1 MSKNDEIKQTIVDSY
16 SNIARTSHCGCS
28 CSCSN
33 QSVQRQTKQI
43 GYSQEEMD
51 KAPLGSN
58 MGLGCG
64 NPVAIASLKK
74 GETVIDLGSGAGF
87 DVFLAARKVGKSGK
101 VIGVDM
107 SNDML
112 LKATINAENNGF
124 DNVEFKKGDVEK
136 LPIKDRSADVV
147 ISNCVINLA
156 PNKEK
161 VFKEMYRVLK
171 PSGRLMV
178 SDTVLLKPL
187 PKKMKNDKDLL
198 VGCVSGAILKN
209 DYLSLLKKCGFKK
222 ITINKESPGFLPDF
236 SQSITYSAIK

>member
-1 MSKNDEIKQTIVDSY
+1 MPKNDEIKQTVVDSY
-16 SNIARTSHCGCS
+16 SNIARTSGCGCK

-33 QSVQRQTKQI
+33 KTVQRQTKQI
-43 GYSQEEMD
+43 GYSQKDLD
-51 KAPLGSN
+51 KAPSGSN

-74 GETVIDLGSGAGF
+74 GETVVDLGSGAGF

-112 LKATINAENNGF
+112 LKAMITAEKNGF
-124 DNVEFKKGDVEK
+124 DNVEFKKGDIEK
-136 LPIKDRSADVV
+136 LPINNSSADVV

-161 VFKEMYRVLK
+161 VFKEIHRILK
-171 PSGRLMV
+171 PSGRMMV
-178 SDTVLLKPL
+178 SDTVLLKTL
-187 PKKMKNDKDLL
+187 PKEIKNNKELL

-209 DYLSLLKKCGFKK
+209 DYLILLKKCGFKK
-222 ITINKESPGFLPDF
+222 ITIHKKSPGFLQDF